1 MRYVLS
7 VPHNLLGSRRF
18 HFGSMHHYSAINNSI
33 IHCFDLT
40 QGQLHKI
47 DFTLDGDDVET
58 IFLRVTGNCTSPVR
72 LFPRVP
78 IIWDGVVGR
87 DIGFISTLYGVDT
100 FGRLTY
106 SK

>member
-47 DFTLDGDDVET
+47 GFTLDGDDVET
-58 IFLRVTGNCTSPVR
+58 IFIRVTGRCTTAVR
-72 LFPRVP
+72 LFLRVP
-78 IIWDGVVGR
+78 INMGWSSR
-87 DIGFISTLYGVDT
+87 E
-100 FGRLTY
+100 TY
-106 SK
+106 WIT